1 MDNNQN
7 AEDPSFLYP
16 QENNNNNGVF
26 MDDYSQIQN
35 DEVPSTIKYVQPS
48 TFTVYTSETIYINKI
63 IGEKDYP
70 YPNIENNEEKRDI
83 PFIEILDEKNF
94 INNKEGPP
102 PESGRTNGRPIGD
115 YLKKIKEVSESQFD
129 TCRKCLK
136 YQNKYFC
143 KSCDRNLCED
153 CSKNC
158 RNESHELINLK
169 EEKQGDILIARQDVT
184 RLIDKKFN
192 LLIYKPKKK
201 GRKQN

>member
-1 MDNNQN
+1 MDNNPN

-102 PESGRTNGRPIGD
+102 PESGFRIS
-115 YLKKIKEVSESQFD
+115 I
-129 TCRKCLK
+129 
-136 YQNKYFC
+136 
-143 KSCDRNLCED
+143 
-153 CSKNC
+153 
-158 RNESHELINLK
+158 
-169 EEKQGDILIARQDVT
+169 
-184 RLIDKKFN
+184 
-192 LLIYKPKKK
+192 
-201 GRKQN
+201 